1 MGVNTGMKRILHAVS
16 ALAIAGGATLTSA
29 NATKGAYAGD
39 CRVPRIMNF
48 KKVRA
53 TVGTTAAPDKRRQFR
68 EMGGADGLNDSN
80 SSPATTFPVPKDRAA
95 IRAGLL
101 LREINPDR
109 DRNENCSGYN
119 QSAEDIF
126 HLARPCIGSLKHCP
140 KLRCLFWG
148 EEDRG
153 QK

>member
-1 MGVNTGMKRILHAVS
+1 MG
-16 ALAIAGGATLTSA
+16 
-29 NATKGAYAGD
+29 
-39 CRVPRIMNF
+39 
-48 KKVRA
+48 A

>member
-1 MGVNTGMKRILHAVS
+1 VG
-16 ALAIAGGATLTSA
+16 
-29 NATKGAYAGD
+29 
-39 CRVPRIMNF
+39 
-48 KKVRA
+48 A

-119 QSAEDIF
+119 QSTEDIF
-126 HLARPCIGSLKHCP
+126 HLVRPLHRVIETLSEATVFILGRGRP
-140 KLRCLFWG
+140 WAEMKLG
-148 EEDRG
+148 AVG
-153 QK
+153 